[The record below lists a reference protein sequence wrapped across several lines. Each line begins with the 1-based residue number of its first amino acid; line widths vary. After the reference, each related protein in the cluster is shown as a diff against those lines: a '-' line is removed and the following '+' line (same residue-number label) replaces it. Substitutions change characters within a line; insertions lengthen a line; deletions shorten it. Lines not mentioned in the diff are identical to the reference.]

1 MPRRPT
7 YDFNI
12 DRVIPEIEPGDSFMD
27 IFCKVERVFKTM
39 GMKNFF
45 AYESDRE
52 KREEFSYLNLPNIWE
67 FALVATD
74 TGFYIDSRI
83 SFFLTTILNRGHIV
97 NKFLHED
104 SDRIGKNYE
113 LQIRLEAAQ
122 TDYTRL
128 VKTAIGLIE
137 CTLKVAIPYER
148 RILTI
153 QAIT

>member
-1 MPRRPT
+1 
-7 YDFNI
+7 
-12 DRVIPEIEPGDSFMD
+12 
-27 IFCKVERVFKTM
+27 M
-39 GMKNFF
+39 GMNNFF
-45 AYESDRE
+45 AYETDRE

-67 FALVATD
+67 FALIVTE
-74 TGFYIDSRI
+74 TGFFLDSRI

-128 VKTAIGLIE
+128 VKSAIGLIE
-137 CTLKVAIPYER
+137 CTLKTAVPYER
-148 RILTI
+148 SILTI
-153 QAIT
+153 QQ

>member
-1 MPRRPT
+1 MPRQLFRRYRPRS
-7 YDFNI
+7 I
-12 DRVIPEIEPGDSFMD
+12 QEIEPDDFYMNVVS
-27 IFCKVERVFKTM
+27 KVERIFKTM
-39 GMKNFF
+39 GMNNFF
-45 AYESDRE
+45 AYETDRE

-67 FALVATD
+67 FALIVTE
-74 TGFYIDSRI
+74 TGFFLDSRI

-128 VKTAIGLIE
+128 VKSAIGLIE
-137 CTLKVAIPYER
+137 CTLKTAVPYER
-148 RILTI
+148 SILTI
-153 QAIT
+153 QQ